1 MFASRFSWLMV
12 VKEERRF
19 TGRARVTVGLG
30 PPMVVPLPANLLPA
44 SANRRADS
52 VAGLLLLRPLEF

>member
-19 TGRARVTVGLG
+19 TGRARVVGLISHSMKHHAYG
-30 PPMVVPLPANLLPA
+30 VAVTVVVLSRGEGEEAVM
-44 SANRRADS
+44 S
-52 VAGLLLLRPLEF
+52 